1 MKTNFFKWAVCSVV
15 ALSALVS
22 CENKENQEV
31 QFPDSLGT
39 ITVEPGQQVEL
50 TFKAL
55 FDWELVIEGDDA
67 STDWFWFNEGSQP
80 VLKTSGQKTE
90 SVTAI
95 LNVSEEVEYETTR
108 TCNVYIYMTGKPM
121 LFATIVRPAS
131 EPVFNLFSAIT
142 DEYGYVYS
150 DGGDLEFVYHEGA
163 LTAEETTS
171 LVWVPESGS
180 WGMRFHANSS
190 FAWELSDVPDWLD
203 VYGLSNASAGDI
215 EFSILADLDKMPI
228 SGTDFSLSVK
238 NGSDVF
244 CTYKFK
250 LPSSADLVISNVP
263 ETVSFLPDGKL
274 DDEMGQP
281 FLNALFTSAEGLQL
295 FAATKIGDWYYIASP
310 DSYFFNWIT
319 IEEVFGWDEG
329 GDQIQD
335 QRYRIS
341 MSANDSGDDRTAYL
355 LAIPGSIK
363 ITNPEFDLFN
373 DEGTEFKEEYK
384 QYIVSTLTQ
393 TATREF
399 LKIGES
405 ANCVFRPIS
414 QDGCAPYEKDVYEA
428 TAMYE
433 IPVYTLVLTEA
444 TETYAA
450 FDAQAYTNITFNNFD
465 LSACSDEQIFATME
479 KDAWGNLNCA
489 PIASKCGE
497 DDQMMLIVF
506 WNGEMPVAL
515 VYCVY
520 SKGYVDA
527 PADAPFSFAYP
538 DWVKGATLKQCSA
551 ELLSAVNEQLSE
563 MGTKIDAANA
573 WELTYTTP
581 DYSQVLLNVPC
592 MPDEYPWIGW
602 DENKWLSYE
611 QAGENQLFIDMMST
625 EPAQDFYVFK
635 ENWMPKYVLVCTY
648 APEL

>member
-22 CENKENQEV
+22 CENKENQEI

-80 VLKTSGQKTE
+80 VLKTSGQKAE

-142 DEYGYVYS
+142 DEYGYVYAE
-150 DGGDLEFVYHEGA
+150 GGDLDFIYHEGA

-203 VYGLSNASAGDI
+203 VYGLSNAAAGDI

-228 SGTDFSLSVK
+228 AGTDFSLGVK
-238 NGSDVF
+238 NGADVF

-263 ETVSFLPDGKL
+263 ETVNFLPDGKL

-281 FLNALFTSAEGLQL
+281 FLNALFTSAKGLQL
-295 FAATKIGDWYYIASP
+295 FAVTKIEDRYYVASP
-310 DSYFFNWIT
+310 DDPTFNWVT
-319 IEEVFGWDEG
+319 IEELFGWDETG
-329 GDQIQD
+329 SQIQD

-341 MSANDSGDDRTAYL
+341 MSANASGEDRQAYL
-355 LAIPGSIK
+355 LAIPGTK
-363 ITNPEFDLFN
+363 PVANPDVMFEDDF
-373 DEGTEFKEEYK
+373 TVFKEEYK

-393 TATREF
+393 GSTKEF
-399 LKIGES
+399 LKVKQSE
-405 ANCVFRPIS
+405 NCVFRAIA
-414 QDGCAPYEKDVYEA
+414 QDGFAPYEKEVYEA

-433 IPVYTLVLTEA
+433 IPVYTLVLTQSV
-444 TETYAA
+444 ETYVA

-465 LSACSDEQIFATME
+465 LSACSDEQIFATMAP
-479 KDAWGNLNCA
+479 DSYGNLTCA
-489 PIASKCGE
+489 PIAAKCWDE
-497 DDQMMLIVF
+497 DQMMLIVF
-506 WNGEMPVAL
+506 WNGEMPVAI

-520 SKGYVDA
+520 SKGYVDGGA
-527 PADAPFSFAYP
+527 FSFAYP

-551 ELLSAVNEQLSE
+551 ELLGAVNEQLAE
-563 MGTKIDAANA
+563 TGVKIDAVNA

-592 MPDEYPWIGW
+592 MPDDYPWIGW
-602 DENKWLSYE
+602 DGNKWLSYE
-611 QAGENQLFIDMMST
+611 QAGENQLFINMMSP